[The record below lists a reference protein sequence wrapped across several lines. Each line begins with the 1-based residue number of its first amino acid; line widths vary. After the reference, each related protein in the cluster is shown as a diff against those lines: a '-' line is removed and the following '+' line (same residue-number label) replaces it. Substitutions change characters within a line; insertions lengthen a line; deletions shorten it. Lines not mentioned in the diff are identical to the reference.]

1 MALHYPI
8 HIAISWLQAF
18 IQSTSRERSME
29 VQGATGIYIL
39 IGILI
44 VIGVIL
50 YWVAKKVD

>member
-1 MALHYPI
+1 
-8 HIAISWLQAF
+8 
-18 IQSTSRERSME
+18 ME

>member
-1 MALHYPI
+1 
-8 HIAISWLQAF
+8 
-18 IQSTSRERSME
+18 ME

-50 YWVAKKVD
+50 YAIAKKVD